1 MDISILNKENNVR
14 LNIRVAGLIMNDN
27 KVLLQTCDNV
37 DFYSLPGGRV
47 KYMEDTLCAIKRE
60 LKEEIGIDFLDS
72 DIELLDMIENFFEFN
87 NSKYH
92 EFLFVYKI
100 SNCKKISRLDN
111 FKTLDKSDS
120 YNSWHSLDD
129 IENIDIKPAVL
140 KKVMK
145 NDRLGHNII
154 HEI

>member
-60 LKEEIGIDFLDS
+60 LKEETGATAHTYISLGELYPTPGYCNEVIYMFAAKNLTFGEQCTDEDEFLDVVK
-72 DIELLDMIENFFEFN
+72 MPFE
-87 NSKYH
+87 KAVQMVTLG
-92 EFLFVYKI
+92 EIKDAKTQTAILKLKI
-100 SNCKKISRLDN
+100 LKDSNK
-111 FKTLDKSDS
+111 F
-120 YNSWHSLDD
+120 
-129 IENIDIKPAVL
+129 
-140 KKVMK
+140 
-145 NDRLGHNII
+145 
-154 HEI
+154 

>member
-14 LNIRVAGLIMNDN
+14 LNIRVAGLIVNDN

-100 SNCKKISRLDN
+100 SNCKEISRLDN

>member
-100 SNCKKISRLDN
+100 SNCKEISRLDN

>member
-100 SNCKKISRLDN
+100 SNRKEISRLDN